1 MEQHTQNMTHTGG
14 VPSTFEKVVE
24 HNSLYIKNVNEVKAV
39 WIKIGEKERK
49 THIMFSINTNNENNF
64 KTFNYLG
71 ATNKYSFKQ
80 MLEELKLNINQNKD
94 IKDQL
99 FGHNRYPYF
108 TSGTEVVLLS

>member
-24 HNSLYIKNVNEVKAV
+24 HNSLYIKNVNEAKAV

-71 ATNKYSFKQ
+71 DTNKYS
-80 MLEELKLNINQNKD
+80 LNKC
-94 IKDQL
+94 
-99 FGHNRYPYF
+99 
-108 TSGTEVVLLS
+108 